1 MANIVLRNGWDQP
14 ATYKNVASVTFQTDV
29 EGVMATYYENGSGGS
44 GGLGAQANWLQN
56 DSQAADYIK
65 NRPFYSSYTL
75 LITPTALDFKE
86 ENVYGKKLY
95 GAILGQ
101 LTSFAE
107 SKYTVVW
114 GEDLWFCDVVEL
126 EGAKYLGN
134 TNLLGIT
141 ATVGNQPPFVAFCE
155 DGLLTFYTEAA
166 LALNVGLGGP
176 EEIHRIDSK
185 YLPENMMAGA
195 DWEAEE
201 GQPGFIAN
209 KPTTLGLDIEQL
221 QKYLTDN
228 LYVTQGYVTAQL
240 TKIRNEIPSIV
251 VDKIDDIL
259 VDYAKIE
266 WVESEYTPKSETENL
281 SNRVKTIEENYVN
294 KTTFKTLEDTVTAL
308 QKALTDYKAEVE
320 KTYATKTELADSQ
333 ADWDVEDE
341 NIPAAIKNKPF
352 GIYPDIIPIT
362 DELAPAIFVEV
373 EGGYQASL
381 GVELDASEKYTVL
394 WNDKEIACEFGTAK
408 DGITLN
414 SDGTIT
420 VAVLPEEEIK
430 IGLRLTDNVYRLDT
444 KFLKKDEILEGMASQ
459 KYVQSQINA
468 IPQSDWEQNSVSHK
482 GYIKNRPFYTDDDN
496 IKNQKLTF
504 SSSSKHTGRYSCQI
518 PAGSSVYY
526 KNGDTQKTYNV
537 VWDGRLYE
545 NCVCREV
552 TFRSNLAGQTNTL
565 FIIPNVIGNP
575 ELWDT
580 SSDYYQSDMKGKGL
594 PFVFALKQ
602 NWYGCGINIDDTC
615 ITTNQS
621 GTSHTIRVYATD
633 VVHKIDTKYL
643 PDTVVATPNWNAEK
657 GSAGYIDNKPTIPD
671 AQVNADWSIE
681 DEEDIRCILNKP
693 EIPQAPVQPDW
704 NETDSEAL
712 SYIKNLPFVLRDPG
726 STSENWDFF
735 VAHEGAT
742 YVVKNH
748 EVATDFIVT
757 DWEEKNPLS
766 RNYIINKPFGENP
779 YLFDGD
785 LNKISTY
792 YEDTGIGL
800 STFATV
806 HPMPTPKLGKM
817 YEIVV
822 NDILY
827 RSVAK
832 DLSKV
837 TQTDALLQISAGIY
851 FGNASYLGEENPNT
865 GEQYCVAIAFDESNA
880 LKYYQC
886 YLKSV
891 TDPGTI
897 NLRIREY
904 GSVKKIDKKYLPDE
918 CFSGGASSEQLSA
931 LEKLVQAQA
940 ELINQ
945 MQQQLQDLTQRVE
958 RLEQGYTPPSGPGAS
973 VNGDTLEVE
982 GGVADEIL
990 TIQGGAVSNETL
1002 VLSGGSGTQAVVDG
1016 EELTINGL
1024 IADEILNLGS
1034 GTVIGETLGL
1044 TGDINTVIEEMV
1056 STTGTINNDILSSS
1070 GVVTADETWEVD

>member
-1 MANIVLRNGWDQP
+1 MATIVLRNGWNEPQNYN
-14 ATYKNVASVTFQTDV
+14 ATSVTFLDPNGNEVTF
-29 EGVMATYYENGSGGS
+29 YENGSGG
-44 GGLGAQANWLQN
+44 GGGGGTGGVGVQADWAQINLYHP
-56 DSQAADYIK
+56 SYIK
-65 NRPFYSSYTL
+65 NRPFYSYYDIIVEPS
-75 LITPTALDFKE
+75 AKAFEVDAH
-86 ENVYGKKLY
+86 NLY
-95 GAILGQ
+95 
-101 LTSFAE
+101 
-107 SKYTVVW
+107 
-114 GEDLWFCDVVEL
+114 VVEL
-126 EGAKYLGN
+126 QLEEPILEGQDYIVYWKENGYLCRAKLIEGDLILGDAS
-134 TNLLGIT
+134 LIKE
-141 ATVGNQPPFVAFCE
+141 VEQEEDPEPFVGYFVDGVNKLVIGTPE
-155 DGLLTFYTEAA
+155 QTRLELVGLLSSEEKIQVIDKKFQPDDI
-166 LALNVGLGGP
+166 VGLDEERLAEFLKKNEYAVLDDITTAFTEFEKRFP
-176 EEIHRIDSK
+176 AKVEEMASQVYVNEAIEEINK
-185 YLPENMMAGA
+185 ALEN
-195 DWEAEE
+195 
-201 GQPGFIAN
+201 
-209 KPTTLGLDIEQL
+209 
-221 QKYLTDN
+221 
-228 LYVTQGYVTAQL
+228 
-240 TKIRNEIPSIV
+240 
-251 VDKIDDIL
+251 
-259 VDYAKIE
+259 YAKTS
-266 WVESEYTPKSETENL
+266 WVKDNYTTKTETTNL
-281 SNRVKTIEENYVN
+281 SNRVKTIEDNYIN
-294 KTTFKTLEDTVTAL
+294 KTTFKTLEDTVVAL
-308 QKALTDYKAEVE
+308 QKALADYKEEVE

-362 DELAPAIFVEV
+362 DELAPAIFIEV

-518 PAGSSVYY
+518 PAGSSIYY
-526 KNGDTQKTYNV
+526 KNGDIQKTYNV

-545 NCVCREV
+545 NCVCRKV

-565 FIIPNVIGNP
+565 FEIPNVIGDP

-580 SSDYYQSDMKGKGL
+580 STDYNQSDMKGKGL

-621 GTSHTIRVYATD
+621 GSSHTIRVYATD
-633 VVHKIDTKYL
+633 VIHKIDTKYL
-643 PDTVVATPNWNAEK
+643 PDTVVATPDWEAAE
-657 GSAGYIDNKPTIPD
+657 GSAGHILHKPTKPDAQVQVDWDIDDVEDIRHILHKPTIP
-671 AQVNADWSIE
+671 
-681 DEEDIRCILNKP
+681 P
-693 EIPQAPVQPDW
+693 APVQPDW

-785 LNKISTY
+785 LNKKSTY

-837 TQTDALLQISAGIY
+837 TQTDALLQIGAGIY

-982 GGVADEIL
+982 GSVADETL
-990 TIQGGAVSNETL
+990 TIQGGAVSNGTL
-1002 VLSGGSGTQAVVDG
+1002 VLGGGSGTQAKVEG
-1016 EELTINGL
+1016 EELIINGL
-1024 IADEILNLGS
+1024 IADEILNLSS
-1034 GTVIGETLGL
+1034 GAVIGETLGL
-1044 TGDINTVIEEMV
+1044 TGDVNAVVEETV
-1056 STTGTINNDILSSS
+1056 STTGTINDDILSSS
-1070 GVVTADETWEVD
+1070 GVVTADETWEVN

>member
-29 EGVMATYYENGSGGS
+29 EGVTATYYENGSGGS

-86 ENVYGKKLY
+86 EIVHGKKLY

-107 SKYTVVW
+107 NKYTVVW

-141 ATVGNQPPFVAFCE
+141 ATAGNQPPFVAFCE
-155 DGLLTFYTEAA
+155 DGFLTFYTEAA

-195 DWEAEE
+195 DWEA
-201 GQPGFIAN
+201 GPTDPGFIAN
-209 KPTTLGLDIEQL
+209 KPTTLGLDTEQL

-228 LYVTQGYVTAQL
+228 LYATQGYVTEQL
-240 TKIRNEIPSIV
+240 EEVAKKIPSVEEFLTETEIDKKIKAA
-251 VDKIDDIL
+251 VDEINKAL
-259 VDYAKIE
+259 ADYAKTK
-266 WVESEYTPKSETENL
+266 WVEDNYTTKTETTNL
-281 SNRVKTIEENYVN
+281 SNRVKTIEDNYIN
-294 KTTFKTLEDTVTAL
+294 KTTFKTLEDTVAAL

-333 ADWDVEDE
+333 ADWNVEDE

-352 GIYPDIIPIT
+352 GIHSDIIPIT
-362 DELAPAIFVEV
+362 DDLAPAIFIKV

-526 KNGDTQKTYNV
+526 KNGDIQKTYNV

-545 NCVCREV
+545 NCVCRKV

-565 FIIPNVIGNP
+565 FEIPNVIGDP

-580 SSDYYQSDMKGKGL
+580 SNDYYQSDMKGKGL

-621 GTSHTIRVYATD
+621 GSSHTIRVYATD

-671 AQVNADWSIE
+671 AQVNADWFIE

-693 EIPQAPVQPDW
+693 TIPDAQIQSDW
-704 NETDSEAL
+704 KEANKESL
-712 SYIKNLPFVLRDPG
+712 SYIQNIPNVLKNPG
-726 STSENWDFF
+726 MANEEDWYLT
-735 VAHEGAT
+735 HEGAT
-742 YVVKNH
+742 YIVKNH
-748 EVATDFIVT
+748 EIATEFVVP
-757 DWEEKNPLS
+757 DWDERNPLS
-766 RNYIINKPFGENP
+766 NNYIINKPFGENA
-779 YLFDGD
+779 YLFDGE
-785 LNKISTY
+785 LNKKTQY
-792 YEDTGIGL
+792 NEETGIKKAVY
-800 STFATV
+800 ATV
-806 HPMPTPKLGKM
+806 RRMPAPKKGRRYTL
-817 YEIVV
+817 VL
-822 NDILY
+822 NDISY
-827 RSVAK
+827 RSLAK
-832 DLSKV
+832 DYSTIQQDV
-837 TQTDALLQISAGIY
+837 SGTGVY
-851 FGNASYLGEENPNT
+851 FGNASLFNNENVDSGENYCLIVIYNEENS
-865 GEQYCVAIAFDESNA
+865 F
-880 LKYYQC
+880 
-886 YLKSV
+886 YLYECFLRSY
-891 TDPGTI
+891 TDPGEIYLTLREWDTI
-897 NLRIREY
+897 T
-904 GSVKKIDKKYLPDE
+904 KIDKKYLPDE
-918 CFSGGASSEQLSA
+918 CFSGGASEEKISE
-931 LEKLVQAQA
+931 LEKLIQTQT
-940 ELINQ
+940 ELIAQ
-945 MQQQLQDLTQRVE
+945 MQGQIQNLTKRIE
-958 RLEQGYTPPSGPGAS
+958 RLEQGYNPPVGPGAN
-973 VNGDTLEVE
+973 VNG
-982 GGVADEIL
+982 EIL
-990 TIQGGAVSNETL
+990 ETEGDVTEETL
-1002 VLSGGSGTQAVVDG
+1002 TVIDG
-1016 EELTINGL
+1016 TING
-1024 IADEILNLGS
+1024 ENLELTGNS
-1034 GTVIGETLGL
+1034 NTSTVTGET
-1044 TGDINTVIEEMV
+1044 I
-1056 STTGTINNDILSSS
+1056 STMGTLDNDILTSS
-1070 GVVTADETWEVD
+1070 GVVTAGEIWEVK